1 MGFQSQAAT
10 PPSTIYAL
18 GNYHEASL
26 DCIVI
31 YAFTIGQLQALPVT
45 TDQVKTATRQDRV
58 LSQVYQYTLQGWLK
72 KITEEFKPFARRKH
86 ELTIEGNCILWG
98 NRLVISLK
106 LRPALLEELHKDHPG
121 AS

>member
-1 MGFQSQAAT
+1 MFDSGFSFFVWFYGLGANERCEGLGFQSQAAT

-58 LSQVYQYTLQGWLK
+58 L
-72 KITEEFKPFARRKH
+72 
-86 ELTIEGNCILWG
+86 
-98 NRLVISLK
+98 
-106 LRPALLEELHKDHPG
+106 
-121 AS
+121 